1 MVVQE
6 KALITEAH
14 FEDAKEEACV
24 LLDQLGHS
32 LIYHRKAHTT
42 DSILPAALAIAESE
56 GFSTEDK
63 FLVGIAAAFHDT
75 GFIKQ
80 YNANEPIGAEFSE
93 NHMRS
98 SRNAYTE
105 EHIRHVKYAIENTDV
120 LISPQSPQTKYA
132 RVIRD
137 ADLSYFG
144 SPSFDSFFQW
154 NEDLKFEY
162 RIHLESPL
170 HEVSLN
176 DKLWGERALE
186 FISRH
191 DWFTDGAIKLFEQAK
206 QRNLASL
213 KEYYKLR

>member
-14 FEDAKEEACV
+14 FEDAKEEACA

-42 DSILPAALAIAESE
+42 DYILPGALKIAESE
-56 GFSTEDK
+56 AFSIEDR
-63 FLVGIAAAFHDT
+63 FLVGIAAVFHDT
-75 GFIKQ
+75 GFIRQ

-93 NHMRS
+93 KHMRS

-105 EHIRHVKYAIENTDV
+105 EHIQHVKYAIENTD
-120 LISPQSPQTKYA
+120 IINPQPPQSKYA
-132 RVIRD
+132 EVIID

-144 SPSFDSFFQW
+144 SPSFDGFFQW
-154 NEDLKFEY
+154 NEDLKFEH

-186 FISRH
+186 FISLH